1 MKAIKYLLA
10 GTFAAIV
17 SVPSMAQDVQ
27 PQVDAIAKDIKAN
40 KSNLAAVEDQVKDF
54 VKENKKSAEALA
66 GLGRAY
72 MEVKDTA
79 SAREYANMAIE
90 RGKDDKGKALAFILL
105 GDLAAISSN
114 EGGSA
119 ASLYNQA
126 IHFDPTNP
134 TGYIKYAAVYRKV
147 DPEGAVAKLEELR
160 KIDPSYPVDAEAAH
174 FFYGAQKFDKAVEY
188 YGKVDLNQLKD
199 NYLTEYALAELLL
212 GNSKNSLKVAL
223 FGVSKNPRDAAMNRI
238 TFYNYTDLKDYKNA
252 LKYAD
257 ALFNNSDSAKI
268 TARDHRNYG
277 YALMGDSAYDKAI
290 EEFKEALDMDANL
303 NDVRKQISD
312 AYLAMNDFTN
322 GLAFY
327 EKYLSNV
334 EKKSISDL
342 DGLASLYAQHAAGID
357 SLNDEKINALKKA
370 DEVYAQIAE
379 ESPANRMYA
388 MRMRARMNSQL
399 DPESTQGL
407 AKPYYEEYI
416 QLAQTEHPDN
426 PKLLIEPY
434 SYLGYYYIV
443 KEDNAQAKAYF
454 EKVKEI
460 DPTNATANQALGVLQ

>member
-27 PQVDAIAKDIKAN
+27 PQVDAIAKVIKAN

-357 SLNDEKINALKKA
+357 SLNDEKINAFKKA
-370 DEVYAQIAE
+370 D
-379 ESPANRMYA
+379 
-388 MRMRARMNSQL
+388 
-399 DPESTQGL
+399 
-407 AKPYYEEYI
+407 
-416 QLAQTEHPDN
+416 
-426 PKLLIEPY
+426 
-434 SYLGYYYIV
+434 
-443 KEDNAQAKAYF
+443 
-454 EKVKEI
+454 
-460 DPTNATANQALGVLQ
+460 